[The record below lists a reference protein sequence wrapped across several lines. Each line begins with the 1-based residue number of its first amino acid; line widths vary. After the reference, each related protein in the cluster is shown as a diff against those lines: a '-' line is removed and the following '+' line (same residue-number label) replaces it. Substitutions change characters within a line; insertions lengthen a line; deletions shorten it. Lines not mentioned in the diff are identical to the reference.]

1 MINYMQTNIL
11 DMLEY
16 VGEDMCQN
24 ILSSFMCTLNADVE
38 DFIRT
43 KAIQFAKQRIAI
55 SYLVFAENEGEHLFV
70 GYYTLANKFVCVN
83 SSSLSK
89 TMQKRISR
97 FSQYDPS
104 SERYMVSMPLIAQ
117 LGKNFNST
125 LPFHIEGADLLE
137 MALER
142 VIEIEHLIGGKTVY
156 IECNNQPK
164 LFDFYSGFGFFPFNK
179 RIRQSADL
187 NDIDDVLVQMLKYF
201 NSFW

>member
-1 MINYMQTNIL
+1 
-11 DMLEY
+11 
-16 VGEDMCQN
+16 MCQN

-83 SSSLSK
+83 
-89 TMQKRISR
+89 
-97 FSQYDPS
+97 
-104 SERYMVSMPLIAQ
+104 

-179 RIRQSADL
+179 RIRQNADL